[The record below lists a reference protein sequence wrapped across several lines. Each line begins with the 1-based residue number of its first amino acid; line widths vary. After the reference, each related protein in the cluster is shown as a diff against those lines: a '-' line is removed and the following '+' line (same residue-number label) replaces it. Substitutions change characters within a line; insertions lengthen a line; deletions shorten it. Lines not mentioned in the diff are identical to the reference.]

1 MKASYD
7 ELHAMASGGTATLNL
22 NTGSFS
28 KTEVIKPNL
37 NILEK
42 FHNMVETKFNKIFSN
57 QKQIRTLQS
66 LRDTLLPKL
75 MSGEVRIASNG

>member
-1 MKASYD
+1 VKNICISV
-7 ELHAMASGGTATLNL
+7 HIC
-22 NTGSFS
+22 TGSFS

-66 LRDTLLPKL
+66 LPYSL
-75 MSGEVRIASNG
+75 MTFFSLSIAGYPDFTAHEFG